1 MTKKKAPQLFKCTYN
16 IIYNIRIHI
25 CICIYMEWICIHIY
39 TITCLSLYLYVS
51 FVSFIPWCAGDLRS
65 LAWQW
70 GVATKCEA
78 YNSCVLLLF
87 GWCIFI
93 DVDTLQAGSLA
104 ASSSCYRQSGREKM
118 LIHLNCC
125 DMNSTCFFVWLMD
138 WLADWRVGWLIVL
151 LFDWLMIYWCYC
163 LYMFCFDSV
172 LYASWMLHLLE
183 PPAWIYWTE

>member
-25 CICIYMEWICIHIY
+25 CICIYMEWICIIHIYICIHTY

-93 DVDTLQAGSLA
+93 DVDTLQAGSFVFVLQTKWKGKNVDTFKLLRYEFYMFFCLVDGLIGGLA
-104 ASSSCYRQSGREKM
+104 
-118 LIHLNCC
+118 
-125 DMNSTCFFVWLMD
+125 
-138 WLADWRVGWLIVL
+138 GWLIDCFIIWLIDDLLML
-151 LFDWLMIYWCYC
+151 LFVH
-163 LYMFCFDSV
+163 V
-172 LYASWMLHLLE
+172 LFWQRALC
-183 PPAWIYWTE
+183 